1 MSLTYTLAD
10 FPDSQINPENLA
22 SEIRASPI
30 VTALDYVSTSGSTVY
45 IVFKATLSSGD
56 KTLLDGDT
64 TAPAGGLIAAHDYVD
79 KTPDP
84 PIFQVLEEHGKTNGK
99 FISDARW
106 IEAPTGVSSTDIQF
120 ELPTSVMEIQFITT
134 AENVDDSVNLYVFRK
149 DTGFG
154 EGVIGAITSTV
165 SSGATGIPVSQTIV
179 DSVYT
184 GDYISLKEGG
194 KEEDLGLIK
203 SIDKTA
209 KILYMKTPTATSFS
223 AASPSLVKW
232 KRYVLKQFPLG
243 PPWKIDIGSS
253 KIGGSYVSTDY
264 TVRIE
269 YTNNGN
275 SAKRLY
281 SVIERLE

>member
-10 FPDSQINPENLA
+10 FPDSQLNADNLA
-22 SEIRASPI
+22 DEIRASAI

-45 IVFKATLSSGD
+45 IVFKATLSAGD
-56 KTLLDGDT
+56 KTILDGDT
-64 TAPAGGLIAAHDYVD
+64 TAPAGGLIASHDYVD
-79 KTPDP
+79 KTPAP
-84 PIFQVLEEHGKTNGK
+84 QVVQVLEEYGKTNGK
-99 FISDARW
+99 FISDAQW
-106 IEAPTGVSSTDIQF
+106 IQGPTGVSTTDIEF

-134 AENVDDSVNLYVFRK
+134 TENTGDSVKLWVFRK
-149 DTGFG
+149 NTGYG
-154 EGVIGAITSTV
+154 EGVIGTITANIST
-165 SSGATGIPVSQTIV
+165 GATGIPVSQTIV

-223 AASPSLVKW
+223 AASPTFVKW

-275 SAKRLY
+275 TAKQLY
-281 SVIERLE
+281 TIIERLE

>member
-10 FPDSQINPENLA
+10 FPNSQINAENLA
-22 SEIRASPI
+22 DEIRASPI
-30 VTALDYVSTSGSTVY
+30 VTALDYVSTNGSTVY

-84 PIFQVLEEHGKTNGK
+84 PVFQVLEEYGETNGK
-99 FISDARW
+99 FYSEARW
-106 IEAPTGVSSTDIQF
+106 IEAPTGVSNTDIQF
-120 ELPTSVMEIQFITT
+120 ELPTSIMEIQFITT
-134 AENVDDSVNLYVFRK
+134 TENAGDSVKLYVFRS
-149 DTGFG
+149 DTGSG
-154 EGVIGAITSTV
+154 EGVIGTITANV
-165 SSGATGIPVSQTIV
+165 AAGATGIPVSQLIV
-179 DSVYT
+179 NSVYT

-223 AASPSLVKW
+223 AASPTLVKC
-232 KRYVLKQFPLG
+232 KRYILNPFPLG
-243 PPWKIDIGSS
+243 PPWKMDIGSS
-253 KIGGSYVSTDY
+253 KIGGSYVTTDK

-275 SAKRLY
+275 AAKRLY
-281 SVIERLE
+281 TVIERLE